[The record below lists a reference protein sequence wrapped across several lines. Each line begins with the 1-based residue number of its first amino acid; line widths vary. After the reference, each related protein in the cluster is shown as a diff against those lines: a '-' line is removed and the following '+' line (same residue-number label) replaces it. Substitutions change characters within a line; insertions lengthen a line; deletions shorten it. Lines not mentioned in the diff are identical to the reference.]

1 MQRCVHVACFRE
13 TCDTRRRLS
22 ALLPVLLIGLASCL
36 ASTAWAQAPRSFNA
50 QALRGELVV
59 TAPPEVR
66 LNGQPG
72 RLAPGARIRG
82 ADNML
87 QLSGTLV
94 NQRLLVHYTVDIG
107 GMLRDVWVLTP
118 AEAAR
123 PWPVTPQQAR
133 AWQFNPD
140 TQIWSRP

>member
-1 MQRCVHVACFRE
+1 MHRCVHVAR
-13 TCDTRRRLS
+13 TRDTRRRMV
-22 ALLPVLLIGLASCL
+22 AFIPGLLIGLVSV
-36 ASTAWAQAPRSFNA
+36 AWAQAPRSFSA
-50 QALRGELVV
+50 QALRGELIV
-59 TAPPEVR
+59 TAPPEAR
-66 LNGQPG
+66 LNGQPV

-107 GMLRDVWVLTP
+107 GQLRDVWVLTP

-140 TQIWSRP
+140 TQTWSRP